1 MAAQVCS
8 VPGQT
13 EGRRKA
19 FLEWTTIDLSSKL
32 YLTCKANVNYS
43 KRVHHP
49 NPTLPV
55 GIRNTQKLSFQLS
68 VQVFSLVGQSE
79 GETKAFFEGWKKG
92 EQIVRLPPRS
102 LGSRRR

>member
-1 MAAQVCS
+1 MSAQVCS

-19 FLEWTTIDLSSKL
+19 CLEWTTIDLSSKL

-43 KRVHHP
+43 KGVHHP

-55 GIRNTQKLSFQLS
+55 GIRDTQKLSFQLS
-68 VQVFSLVGQSE
+68 VRVFSLVGQSE
-79 GETKAFFEGWKKG
+79 GKTKVFFEGG
-92 EQIVRLPPRS
+92 
-102 LGSRRR
+102 RRGNKL